1 MKEASD
7 FDLTV
12 SKKKK
17 FKNSHMK
24 ERKGSRFPALS
35 FPDGSQRMIGGVVMG
50 VLACIFLFAF
60 FEKAGAAGVFLLSF
74 SRYMLGESV
83 FFLPLLLILG
93 SFVFFASKEE
103 KPSHIMTFLTLT
115 IVSITGIIGV
125 FARMEGLSERELS
138 GFLGLVVSWPI
149 FHLFGFWVAGII
161 FLALLA
167 ISAIIL
173 WKLLPHQEKE
183 AEFKVEP
190 LEKAK
195 KVFEEKFEVAKTEV
209 LPEIKDGAKMEVQE
223 AKEKKAPA
231 KKKKAADAPL
241 AFLGDYKLPS
251 VELLDIET
259 GSPSAGDV
267 QAYSAIIKK
276 TFQNFDI
283 PVEVTEVN
291 IGPTVTQYAIKPSEG
306 IKLSRIT
313 GLSNDLALALAAHP
327 IRIEAP
333 IPGRALVGIEVP
345 NKTRTQVRL
354 RSLLESENYKNS
366 PSPLTLALGRDV
378 SGMTQFADLSRMPHL
393 LVAGATGAG
402 KTIGLNNI
410 IMSLLYRNSPST
422 LRLILVDPKR
432 VEFPAYNDLPHL
444 LTPVILDTQR
454 TINILKWL
462 IKEMERRFKVFSEV
476 RARDIKGYHA
486 LYAEQQNKEEV
497 EQIPYIVVVI
507 DELADLMAARGKEME
522 GMIVRLAQMA
532 RAVGIHLVLATQRP
546 SVEVITG
553 TIKANITSRVA
564 FQVASQIDS
573 RTILDAAGAEKLLGQ
588 GDLLFI
594 SADISKPRRI
604 QGAYVSDK
612 EVKKVVGWIA
622 EETKDF
628 TRQEI
633 EDDDLSQSV
642 QESLES
648 PDIAGDA
655 EDPLYEEAK
664 QVVVEYQKAS
674 SSLLQRRLKIGY
686 ARAARLLD
694 ILEDKGVV
702 GPGEGAKPREVYAK
716 SSAGETMF
724 PPAPL
729 QEPAQSPAPEEKKS
743 EQPKRPES
751 DWFSP

>member
-1 MKEASD
+1 
-7 FDLTV
+7 
-12 SKKKK
+12 
-17 FKNSHMK
+17 
-24 ERKGSRFPALS
+24 
-35 FPDGSQRMIGGVVMG
+35 MIGGIVMG

-60 FEKAGAAGVFLLSF
+60 FDKAGAAGAFLLSF

-93 SFVFFASKEE
+93 SFVFFAAKEE
-103 KPSHIMTFLTLT
+103 KPSHVMTFLTLT
-115 IVSITGIIGV
+115 ILSITGTIGV
-125 FARMEGLSERELS
+125 FARMQGLSERELS
-138 GFLGLVVSWPI
+138 GFLGLVVSWPV

-161 FLALLA
+161 FLALFA

-173 WKLLPHQEKE
+173 WKILPHQEKE
-183 AEFKVEP
+183 VDFEVEP
-190 LEKAK
+190 LEKTK
-195 KVFEEKFEVAKTEV
+195 KVFVEKFEVAKTQV
-209 LPEIKDGAKMEVQE
+209 LPEVKDGAKMEAEE
-223 AKEKKAPA
+223 AKEKKIPA
-231 KKKKAADAPL
+231 SKKKKSADAPL
-241 AFLGDYKLPS
+241 AFLGDYKIPP
-251 VELLDIET
+251 LDMLDVET
-259 GSPSAGDV
+259 GSPSAGDIH
-267 QAYSAIIKK
+267 ACSAIIKK
-276 TFQNFDI
+276 TFQNFEI

-313 GLSNDLALALAAHP
+313 GLSNDLSLALAAHP

-354 RSLLESENYKNS
+354 RALLESDHYKS
-366 PSPLTLALGRDV
+366 SSSPLTLALGRDV
-378 SGMTQFADLSRMPHL
+378 SGMTQFADLARMPHL
-393 LVAGATGAG
+393 LVAGATGTG
-402 KTIGLNNI
+402 KTIGLNNV
-410 IMSLLYRNSPST
+410 IMSLLFRNSPSM
-422 LRLILVDPKR
+422 LRFILVDPKR
-432 VEFPAYNDLPHL
+432 VEFPVYNELPHL

-462 IKEMERRFKVFSEV
+462 IKEMERRFKVFSEL
-476 RARDIKGYHA
+476 RARDIKSYHA
-486 LYAEQQNKEEV
+486 LYSGRQAKDSEEL

-507 DELADLMAARGKEME
+507 DELADLMASRGKEIE

-553 TIKANITSRVA
+553 TIKANITSRIA

-588 GDLLFI
+588 GDMLFI
-594 SADISKPRRI
+594 SADTSKPRRL

-612 EVKKVVGWIA
+612 EVKKVVAWIA

-628 TRQEI
+628 ARQEI
-633 EDDDLSQSV
+633 EEDDLSQSV
-642 QESLES
+642 QESLDS
-648 PDIAGDA
+648 LDVAGDA

-694 ILEDKGVV
+694 ILEDKGMV

-716 SSAGETMF
+716 SGAGETLF
-724 PPAPL
+724 PPAPVL
-729 QEPAQSPAPEEKKS
+729 ESKQAPVQEEKKQ
-743 EQPKRPES
+743 EAPKRPES
-751 DWFSP
+751 DWFIP